1 MWKSFFLAVG
11 ITMCIIGVECL
22 LIERAT
28 LTDAAIAA
36 RNVSY
41 NGQPAPTVRSK
52 DVVPPEWAPWS
63 LMSTGAVIILYSFSI
78 PKRVHG

>member
-1 MWKSFFLAVG
+1 MWKSFFLAIG
-11 ITMCIIGVECL
+11 ITMCIVGVECL

-28 LTDAAIAA
+28 LTDAAVAT

-41 NGQPAPTVRSK
+41 DGQPVAVRSK

-78 PKRVHG
+78 PRRVHG

>member
-1 MWKSFFLAVG
+1 MWKSFFLAIG
-11 ITMCIIGVECL
+11 ITMCIVGVECL

-28 LTDAAIAA
+28 LTDAAVAT

-41 NGQPAPTVRSK
+41 DGQIAPPRSK
-52 DVVPPEWAPWS
+52 NVVPPEWAPWS

-78 PKRVHG
+78 PRRVGH